1 MRKRTPVSVMRDSS
15 ASFGNQLLAA
25 LKRVALPGGLVV
37 LIAILVTALGVFAP
51 APAKRVV
58 RYFPYIILGAGLL
71 LSAVFRRSRLFF
83 AFLVLVLAESAAE
96 WVAPAQSSAE
106 ARRVMRHLVALL
118 LPVNFVVLAFLRDR
132 GIVSRAGKRWLVA
145 IGAQIVLIA
154 SLCFAS
160 VAHLVARADRD
171 FMPKRFTDWSGVAQ
185 PVVIAYLL
193 VAGILVTLLVR
204 RNRPVE
210 SSLLWSLVAL
220 VLAFRAGATGISAE
234 IYFSAAGMALIV
246 AAVETSYA
254 MAYRDEL
261 TQLPS
266 RRALNE
272 ALLQLSQ
279 SYSIAMLDVDHF
291 KKFNDTYGH
300 DSGDHALRMV
310 ASKLANV
317 SGGGRA
323 YRYGGEEF
331 AIVFPGKSLA
341 DSTAAMD
348 ELRRVIEHAS
358 FVVRGKERRNVRGKV
373 WRGGE
378 TETSVTV
385 SIGVAERTEDRP
397 DPAEVMKS
405 ADKALYR
412 AKSKG
417 RNCTVVAGR
426 KRAIPV
432 MAS

>member
-1 MRKRTPVSVMRDSS
+1 M
-15 ASFGNQLLAA
+15 
-25 LKRVALPGGLVV
+25 
-37 LIAILVTALGVFAP
+37 
-51 APAKRVV
+51 
-58 RYFPYIILGAGLL
+58 L

-96 WVAPAQSSAE
+96 WVAPAQRPAE
-106 ARRVMRHLVALL
+106 SRRVMLHALALL
-118 LPVNFVVLAFLRDR
+118 LPLNFLVLAFSRDR
-132 GIVSRAGKRWLVA
+132 GIVSRVGKRWLVA
-145 IGAQIVLIA
+145 IGVQIVMIA
-154 SLCFAS
+154 SLCVGRA
-160 VAHLVARADRD
+160 AHIVARVDRD
-171 FMPKRFTDWSGVAQ
+171 FMPKRFTDWSGIAQ
-185 PVVIAYLL
+185 PVLVVYL
-193 VAGILVTLLVR
+193 VAAVILVTLLILR
-204 RNRPVE
+204 TRPVE

-220 VLAFRAGATGISAE
+220 ALAFRTGAIGISAE

-246 AAVETSYA
+246 AVVETSYA

-272 ALLQLSQ
+272 ALLQLGGA
-279 SYSIAMLDVDHF
+279 YSIAMLDVDHF

-310 ASKLANV
+310 ASKLAHV
-317 SGGGRA
+317 TGGGRA

-331 AIVFPGKSLA
+331 AVVFPGKSLA
-341 DSTAAMD
+341 DSMAAMD
-348 ELRRVIEHAS
+348 DLRRMIEHAS
-358 FVVRGKERRNVRGKV
+358 FVVRGKERRNTRGKV

-397 DPAEVMKS
+397 DPADVMKS

-412 AKSKG
+412 AKAKG

-426 KRAIPV
+426 KRAVPA